1 LEDHFELHEFP
12 NDLAR
17 WCWTVL
23 GDNVLGEQLGLVDPY
38 RQSST
43 AALRA
48 ALLNVI
54 EDRLWSHD
62 HVPWCRPGQELHLVE
77 SHLIA
82 YDTGDRILTPA
93 ALAEAIERMPSRS
106 LFFHVH
112 DARRR
117 TAGQSDD
124 FLLWLEKCGADASLV
139 AMLRQIDFYFLNL
152 SQLRQALIEAFQHYV
167 AEAPPVPR
175 SVP

>member
-1 LEDHFELHEFP
+1 
-12 NDLAR
+12 
-17 WCWTVL
+17 
-23 GDNVLGEQLGLVDPY
+23 
-38 RQSST
+38 
-43 AALRA
+43 LRA
-48 ALLNVI
+48 SLINVV
-54 EDRLWSHD
+54 EDRLWGWD
-62 HVPWCRPGQELHLVE
+62 RAPWCRPGMELHLIE

-82 YDTGDRILTPA
+82 YDTGDRISTPA
-93 ALAEAIERMPSRS
+93 ALAEAIGHMASRS

-124 FLLWLEKCGADASLV
+124 FSLWLEKCGADASLI

-152 SQLRQALIEAFQHYV
+152 SQLREALTEAFRHHIS
-167 AEAPPVPR
+167 EAPAIPR